1 MAIAPGRPDPAFWSG
16 KRVLLTGHTGFK
28 GSWAA
33 MWLSRMGAEVT
44 GLALAAVSPWLGALF
59 SPDPDVRRALVPVL
73 LVAAVF
79 QPAAGVVFVLDGVL
93 IGAGDGRYLAAAGL
107 VVLGGYA
114 PLVLLTG
121 ATSAALPLIWLVFG
135 ALFIGGRLVTLV
147 RRARTD
153 DWLVLGTAS

>member
-1 MAIAPGRPDPAFWSG
+1 M
-16 KRVLLTGHTGFK
+16 
-28 GSWAA
+28 
-33 MWLSRMGAEVT
+33 
-44 GLALAAVSPWLGALF
+44 
-59 SPDPDVRRALVPVL
+59 L

-121 ATSAALPLIWLVFG
+121 AASAALPLIWLVFG

-153 DWLVLGTAS
+153 DWLVLGAAS